1 MDPIYRNL
9 QTVEALK
16 DLWKSQNISIMP
28 VRHCM
33 YDKVTGEKIPGKY
46 EYLKH
51 QDGTQKYFGVSDD
64 QKNFCA
70 VSKALAKDL
79 ETNGMPNPD
88 RIVVAQEVSQD
99 GGNTWVLS
107 LMYQGGTQ
115 AITFKF

>member
-9 QTVEALK
+9 QSTETLK
-16 DLWKSQNISIMP
+16 AEWKSKNISIMP
-28 VRHCM
+28 VRRCV

-46 EYLKH
+46 EYHKH

-88 RIVVAQEVSQD
+88 KIVVVQEVSQD
-99 GGNTWVLS
+99 GGQTWVLS
-107 LMYQGGTQ
+107 LMYQGGAQ
-115 AITFKF
+115 EVAFKF

>member
-9 QTVEALK
+9 QSTETLK
-16 DLWKSQNISIMP
+16 KEWNSKNISIMP
-28 VRHCM
+28 VRRCM

-46 EYLKH
+46 EYHKH

-79 ETNGMPNPD
+79 EANGMPNPD
-88 RIVVAQEVSQD
+88 KVVIVQEVSQD
-99 GGNTWVLS
+99 GGQTWVKS
-107 LMYQGGTQ
+107 LMYQGGAQ
-115 AITFKF
+115 EVAFKF

>member
-9 QTVEALK
+9 QSTETLK
-16 DLWKSQNISIMP
+16 KEWNSKNISIMP
-28 VRHCM
+28 VRRCV

-46 EYLKH
+46 EYHKH

-79 ETNGMPNPD
+79 ETNGAPNPD
-88 RIVVAQEVSQD
+88 KTVVVQEVSQD
-99 GGNTWVLS
+99 GGQTWVLS
-107 LMYQGGTQ
+107 LMYQGGAQ
-115 AITFKF
+115 EVAFKF

>member
-1 MDPIYRNL
+1 METLFRNL
-9 QTVEALK
+9 TTVEALK
-16 DLWKSQNISIMP
+16 ESWKSQNISIMP
-28 VRHCM
+28 VRRCM

-46 EYLKH
+46 EYHKH

-88 RIVVAQEVSQD
+88 KTVVVQEVSQD
-99 GGNTWVLS
+99 GGQTWVLS
-107 LMYQGGTQ
+107 LMYQGGAQ
-115 AITFKF
+115 EVTFKF

>member
-9 QTVEALK
+9 QSTETLK
-16 DLWKSQNISIMP
+16 KEWNSKNISIMP
-28 VRHCM
+28 VRRCV

-46 EYLKH
+46 EYHKH

-70 VSKALAKDL
+70 VSRALAKDL

-88 RIVVAQEVSQD
+88 KVVIVQEVSQD
-99 GGNTWVLS
+99 GGQTWVKS
-107 LMYQGGTQ
+107 LMYQGGNQ
-115 AITFKF
+115 EATFIF

>member
-9 QTVEALK
+9 QSTETLK
-16 DLWKSQNISIMP
+16 KEWNSKNISIMP
-28 VRHCM
+28 VRRCV

-46 EYLKH
+46 EYHKH

-88 RIVVAQEVSQD
+88 KIVVVQEVSQD
-99 GGNTWVLS
+99 GGQTWVLS
-107 LMYQGGTQ
+107 LMYQGGAQ
-115 AITFKF
+115 EVAFKF

>member
-9 QTVEALK
+9 QSTETLK
-16 DLWKSQNISIMP
+16 KEWNSKNISIMP
-28 VRHCM
+28 VRRCM

-46 EYLKH
+46 EYHKH

-79 ETNGMPNPD
+79 EANGMPNPD
-88 RIVVAQEVSQD
+88 KVVIVQEVSQ
-99 GGNTWVLS
+99 S
-107 LMYQGGTQ
+107 
-115 AITFKF
+115 

>member
-9 QTVEALK
+9 QSTETLK
-16 DLWKSQNISIMP
+16 KEWNSKNISIMP
-28 VRHCM
+28 VRRCV

-46 EYLKH
+46 EYHKH

-79 ETNGMPNPD
+79 ETNGAPNPD
-88 RIVVAQEVSQD
+88 KIVVVQEVSQD
-99 GGNTWVLS
+99 GGQTWVLS
-107 LMYQGGTQ
+107 LMYQGGAQ
-115 AITFKF
+115 EVAFKF

>member
-9 QTVEALK
+9 QSTETLK
-16 DLWKSQNISIMP
+16 KEWNSKNISIMP
-28 VRHCM
+28 VRRCV

-46 EYLKH
+46 EYHKH

-79 ETNGMPNPD
+79 ETNGAPD
-88 RIVVAQEVSQD
+88 PKKVVIVQEVSQD
-99 GGNTWVLS
+99 GGQTWVLS
-107 LMYQGGTQ
+107 LMYQGGAQ
-115 AITFKF
+115 EVAFKF

>member
-9 QTVEALK
+9 QSTETLK
-16 DLWKSQNISIMP
+16 KEWNSKNISIMP
-28 VRHCM
+28 VRRCV

-46 EYLKH
+46 EYHKH

-88 RIVVAQEVSQD
+88 KVVIVQEVSQD
-99 GGNTWVLS
+99 EGQTWVKS
-107 LMYQGGTQ
+107 LMYQGGNQ
-115 AITFKF
+115 EATFIF